1 MIVTETIRV
10 RAEGDRIRRGIY
22 RDFPTAY
29 RDQAGRRVNVVF
41 EPLAVTRD
49 GVAEPWHA
57 EPFAN
62 GVNAMCFERQLAGD
76 FNRIAESL
84 ASRAEDA
91 DGILEVDESMLRDA
105 DDRAVKV
112 LLDDIAT
119 LTALGREPQ
128 LNVITRY
135 PRDERGLAISVDVHS
150 FHVDRAPIEADT
162 FLCTYAGASS
172 EGLDNDDAERLL
184 DDPKIAGAIH
194 DDVSEGSYDLH
205 FRAKPG
211 AAPYAF
217 GVGNLWRVAVDWPG
231 SAVLPCIHRAP
242 PHDGR
247 PRLLLIA

>member
-1 MIVTETIRV
+1 MSRRRIVTSFD
-10 RAEGDRIRRGIY
+10 A
-22 RDFPTAY
+22 
-29 RDQAGRRVNVVF
+29 
-41 EPLAVTRD
+41 LL
-49 GVAEPWHA
+49 

-62 GVNAMCFERQLAGD
+62 GVNALCFERKLGGEFED
-76 FNRIAESL
+76 IAASL
-84 ASRAEDA
+84 ASRAEDE
-91 DGILEVDESMLRDA
+91 DGVLELDASMLRGA
-105 DDRAVKV
+105 DERAVKV
-112 LLDDIAT
+112 LLDDLAW
-119 LTALGREPQ
+119 LTALGRAPQ

-162 FLCTYAGASS
+162 FLCTYAGACS

-184 DDPKIAGAIH
+184 DDPKIAAALGAA
-194 DDVSEGSYDLH
+194 EFADLH

-211 AAPYAF
+211 AVPYSF

>member
-1 MIVTETIRV
+1 MRATRYASREMSRRRIVTSFD
-10 RAEGDRIRRGIY
+10 A
-22 RDFPTAY
+22 
-29 RDQAGRRVNVVF
+29 
-41 EPLAVTRD
+41 LLK
-49 GVAEPWHA
+49 
-57 EPFAN
+57 PFTN
-62 GVNAMCFERQLAGD
+62 GVNAMCFERKLDGE
-76 FNRIAESL
+76 FERIAESL
-84 ASRAEDA
+84 ASRAED
-91 DGILEVDESMLRDA
+91 GILEVDASMLLGA
-105 DDRAVKV
+105 DERAVKV
-112 LLDDIAT
+112 LLDDIAW

-162 FLCTYAGASS
+162 FLCTYAGACS

-184 DDPKIAGAIH
+184 DDPAIAATIRE
-194 DDVSEGSYDLH
+194 DVTEGSYDLH

-211 AAPYAF
+211 AVPYSF